1 MKKQHQDLQKHHNRI
16 DDQGDS
22 LIKGTIPWLIDEA
35 LQNISK
41 LEELIGPKHD
51 RPSKKALNPILRDLR
66 DQIRELR
73 IRLD

>member
-1 MKKQHQDLQKHHNRI
+1 MKKQYQDLERHHNRI
-16 DDQGDS
+16 NDQGDS
-22 LIKGTIPWLIDEA
+22 LVKGTIPWLIEEA
-35 LQNISK
+35 LKNIAT

-51 RPSKKALNPILRDLR
+51 RPSKKALNPVLRDLR